1 MKIEYFSDESI
12 YQRWLKVCRVYP
24 AIDMNLQKAIMCDK
38 VCRNILE
45 SKIDEEIGINQLLAI
60 LKL

>member
-24 AIDMNLQKAIMCDK
+24 DINMNLQKAIMCDK
-38 VCRNILE
+38 ICCNILE